1 MTEKWDEIKGKLRY
15 ALIGFLSCFIFKDF
29 SGKKKKVQRVL
40 LLNLTEIPK
49 EFLIFIDLKITETK
63 FTTIQSL
70 FVTFE

>member
-29 SGKKKKVQRVL
+29 SGKKKVQRVL
-40 LLNLTEIPK
+40 VLNLTEISK

-63 FTTIQSL
+63 FTTIQSP